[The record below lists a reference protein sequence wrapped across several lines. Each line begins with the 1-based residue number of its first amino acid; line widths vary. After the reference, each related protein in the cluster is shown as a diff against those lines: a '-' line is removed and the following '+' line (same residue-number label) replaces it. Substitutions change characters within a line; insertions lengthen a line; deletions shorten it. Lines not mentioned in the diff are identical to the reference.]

1 MGKTTDYSIK
11 STSRKLFQLINLEK
25 KEVGYIYFF
34 AILTGLIQL
43 SLPLG
48 IQAIIGLLFGGL
60 LSASLIVLITFVVAG
75 VLASGVMQI
84 MQMRVIENIQ
94 QRIFTRLTFAYAY
107 RIPKI
112 DLMSIDSYYLPELVN
127 RFFDTTSLQKGLSK
141 LLLDIPTASIQIIF
155 GLLLLSFYHPAF
167 AVFGFILL
175 LFILI
180 VIYWSGEKGL
190 NSSMEESDYKYKVAN
205 WLEEISR
212 AIKTFKFFQVHQLHM
227 KKIDELTLGYL
238 KARRSHFQVL
248 AFQYRSLVA
257 LKVLITAMMLII
269 GTLLFLDQK
278 INLGQFIAAEIII
291 IAVLNSVEKLIVS
304 LETVYDV
311 LTAIEKLDH
320 VLQKPNDSE
329 TNMMTTQSIEMKR
342 GINLTIR
349 NLSFSFQSKKLIL
362 NGVSFSVSAGEK
374 VCIKGAEGSGK
385 TTLIRILAGLYT
397 GYEGQVH
404 INGIPLHNISASEW
418 RSSIAVFF
426 AQEELFNGTL
436 LENLTLGNENINS
449 EKLIEICEMVG
460 LESFISAQKDGYYT
474 ILDPQG
480 QKLSYNVVQKIL
492 IARCFL
498 IEPMLLIMENGW
510 QGIEN
515 QYRQRILDKLINDK
529 SFSLIAISELEELTS
544 ACDNVITML
553 EGKII

>member
-1 MGKTTDYSIK
+1 MGKGTGYSIK
-11 STSRKLFQLINLEK
+11 NASKKLFQLINLEK

-60 LSASLIVLITFVVAG
+60 LSASLVVLITFVVAG
-75 VLASGVMQI
+75 VLMSGIMQI
-84 MQMRVIENIQ
+84 MQMRVTENIQ

-112 DLMSIDSYYLPELVN
+112 DLISIDNYYLPELVN

-190 NSSMEESDYKYKVAN
+190 NSSIEESDYKYKVAH

-238 KARRSHFQVL
+238 KARRSHFEVL
-248 AFQYRSLVA
+248 VFQYRSLVGF
-257 LKVLITAMMLII
+257 KVLITAMMLII

-291 IAVLNSVEKLIVS
+291 IAVLNSVEKLIIS

-311 LTAIEKLDH
+311 LTAIEKLDN
-320 VLQKPNDSE
+320 VLQKPHDSE
-329 TNMMTTQSIEMKR
+329 ANTMAVQSVEMKH
-342 GINLTIR
+342 GINLNIR
-349 NLSFSFQSKKLIL
+349 NLSFSFHGKKMIL
-362 NGVSFSVSAGEK
+362 DGISFDVKAGEK
-374 VCIKGAEGSGK
+374 VCLKGAEGSGK
-385 TTLIRILAGLYT
+385 TTLIRILSGLYT

-404 INGIPLHNISASEW
+404 VNGIPLHNISANEW

-449 EKLIEICEMVG
+449 EKITEICEMVG
-460 LESFISAQKDGYYT
+460 LETFINSQKEGYYT
-474 ILDPQG
+474 VLDPQG

-498 IEPMLLIMENGW
+498 IKPLLLIMENGW
-510 QGIEN
+510 QGIEKEF
-515 QYRQRILDKLINDK
+515 RERILDKLINDK

-544 ACDNVITML
+544 ACDNVITIS

>member
-1 MGKTTDYSIK
+1 MSKATGYSIK
-11 STSRKLFQLINLEK
+11 TASKKLFQLINLEK

-60 LSASLIVLITFVVAG
+60 LSASLVVLITFVVAG

-84 MQMRVIENIQ
+84 MQMRVTENIQ

-112 DLMSIDSYYLPELVN
+112 DLISIDSYYLPELVN

-155 GLLLLSFYHPAF
+155 GLLLLSFYHSTF
-167 AVFGFILL
+167 TVFGLILL

-190 NSSMEESDYKYKVAN
+190 TSSMEESDYKYKVAN
-205 WLEEISR
+205 WLEEMSR

-238 KARRSHFQVL
+238 KARRSHFEVL

-257 LKVLITAMMLII
+257 FKVLITAMMLII

-291 IAVLNSVEKLIVS
+291 IAVLNSVEKLIIS

-320 VLQKPNDSE
+320 VLQKPHDSE
-329 TNMMTTQSIEMKR
+329 TNTMTAQSIEMKH
-342 GINLTIR
+342 GLNLTIR
-349 NLSFSFQSKKLIL
+349 DLSFSFYPQKMIL
-362 NGVSFSVSAGEK
+362 DGVSFNVKAGEK
-374 VCIKGAEGSGK
+374 ICIKGTEGSGK

-397 GYEGQVH
+397 GYNGQVRV
-404 INGIPLHNISASEW
+404 NGVPLHNINANDW
-418 RSSIAVFF
+418 RSSVAVFF

-449 EKLIEICEMVG
+449 EKIIEMCEMVG
-460 LESFISAQKDGYYT
+460 LESFIRAQKDGYYT

-498 IEPMLLIMENGW
+498 IKPMLLIMENGW
-510 QGIEN
+510 QGIEK

-544 ACDNVITML
+544 ACDNVITIS